1 MEEKSYRGTELMLPI
16 GKLRDTLNTWKLWL
30 VVGDDLSEAQRLMLP
45 GRELTTEYKE
55 KGKRREKGKE

>member
-1 MEEKSYRGTELMLPI
+1 MLPI